1 VSLVLVAPLVVVL
14 APAWGVEGV
23 GFAVASVIVFSSLA
37 LSQRVTSLMGVRPSI
52 LAALAGRRAPAGQ

>member
-1 VSLVLVAPLVVVL
+1 LVVVL